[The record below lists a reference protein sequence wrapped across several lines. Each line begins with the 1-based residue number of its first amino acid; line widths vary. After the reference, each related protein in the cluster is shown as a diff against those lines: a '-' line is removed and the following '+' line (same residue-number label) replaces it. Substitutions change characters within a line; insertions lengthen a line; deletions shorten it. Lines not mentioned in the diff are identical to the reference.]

1 MKFSTELLLHL
12 TISRAVAPYRR
23 KSDHAKIELEKHLLC
38 SMLLF
43 LFALESNGIL
53 YSTIFS
59 PEGRIIL
66 INNANW

>member
-12 TISRAVAPYRR
+12 TISPAVAPYRR

-38 SMLLF
+38 SMLLLF

-53 YSTIFS
+53 YSSSYYI
-59 PEGRIIL
+59 
-66 INNANW
+66 